1 MIAALGS
8 LALLHLLMA
17 LLPGPN
23 TLLVMHLAVSRSRAA
38 GLAAAGGVAL
48 GSAIWVTVALLG
60 FAVLMARAG
69 ELYRLLQLAG
79 ALYLMFV
86 GSRMILSGLRRPGG
100 EPGPR
105 LRAPGHAPLLRGLAT
120 TLANPKSAVFWSS
133 VFLVALPVS
142 APAWFAPAVVL
153 IVTVQAFAWYGF
165 CALACST
172 GPVRAVPA
180 RIGRGLDVLAG
191 GIMLVLGGRLTWDLA
206 RAPR

>member
-8 LALLHLLMA
+8 LAMLHLLMA
-17 LLPGPN
+17 MLPRPN
-23 TLLVMHLAVSRSRAA
+23 TLLVMHLAASRSRAA

-48 GSAIWVTVALLG
+48 GSAIWVIVALLG
-60 FAVLMARAG
+60 LAVLMAQAG

-86 GSRMILSGLRRPGG
+86 GVRMLVSGLRGPAG
-100 EPGPR
+100 ESARGPR
-105 LRAPGHAPLLRGLAT
+105 ASERAPLLRGLAT

-133 VFLVALPVS
+133 VFLVALPTA
-142 APAWFAPAVVL
+142 APAWFAPAIVA

-165 CALACST
+165 CAVTCST
-172 GPVRAVPA
+172 GPVRAAYA

-191 GIMLVLGGRLTWDLA
+191 GIMLVLGGRLAWELA
-206 RAPR
+206 RGPR

>member
-17 LLPGPN
+17 MLPGPN
-23 TLLVMHLAVSRSRAA
+23 TLLVIHLAASRSRAA

-48 GSAIWVTVALLG
+48 GSAIWVMVALLG
-60 FAVLMARAG
+60 LAVLMAQAG

-86 GSRMILSGLRRPGG
+86 GLRMVMAGLRRPQG
-100 EPGPR
+100 ESSPR
-105 LRAPGHAPLLRGLAT
+105 LRASGRAPLLRGLAT

-133 VFLVALPVS
+133 VFLVALPAH
-142 APAWFAPAVVL
+142 APDWFAPAVVAL
-153 IVTVQAFAWYGF
+153 VTVQAFAWYGF

-172 GPVRAVPA
+172 GPVRAIYA
-180 RIGRGLDVLAG
+180 RIGRVLDVVAG
-191 GIMLVLGGRLTWDLA
+191 AVMLLLGGRLSWDLA
-206 RAPR
+206 RAR